1 MKWNRELRTREQGM
15 IERGLIALHRSFL
28 LLPVPYSLF
37 PIPINP
43 SLTLNENARL
53 AINLLASAICID

>member
-1 MKWNRELRTREQGM
+1 MKWNRELRRRQQGI

-43 SLTLNENARL
+43 SFT
-53 AINLLASAICID
+53 S